1 MLYIQDKVA
10 KLGGVILGGQVS
22 SVEVQQSATIYTA
35 QDDKGKIKK
44 TQPVGYDNAKVMI
57 DIILEDGPDGTTI
70 DQMINMQ
77 RLFKAEGQ
85 EQAMLF
91 PIVNEDCAAR
101 GITEVYF
108 KSFSSKKVISE
119 SKRIASLELWAP
131 KIAGITVIK
140 KADAAT
146 SSIIAAA
153 PVKNKSKKSA
163 AKSPAKD
170 TRSTAGGTASARR
183 IVKKGIQE
191 W

>member
-22 SVEVQQSATIYTA
+22 SVEVQEAATIHMA
-35 QDDKGKIKK
+35 QDDKGKVKK

-57 DIILEDGPDGTTI
+57 DIILEDGPEGSTL
-70 DQMINMQ
+70 DQLINMQ

-85 EQAMLF
+85 EQAILF

-108 KSFSSKKVISE
+108 KSFSSKKIISE

-140 KADAAT
+140 KTDDTAKETVTA
-146 SSIIAAA
+146 
-153 PVKNKSKKSA
+153 VKNKSKKSK

-170 TRSTAGGTASARR
+170 TRSTADGKKSARR
-183 IVKKGIQE
+183 IVRKGIQE

>member
-10 KLGGVILGGQVS
+10 KLGRVILGGQVS
-22 SVEVQQSATIYTA
+22 SVEVQEAATIYTA
-35 QDDKGKIKK
+35 QDDKGTIKK

-57 DIILEDGPDGTTI
+57 DIILEDGPDGSTL
-70 DQMINMQ
+70 DQLVNMQ

-85 EQAMLF
+85 GQAILF

-108 KSFSSKKVISE
+108 KSFSSKKIISE

-140 KADAAT
+140 KTDGKAKET
-146 SSIIAAA
+146 VVT
-153 PVKNKSKKSA
+153 VKDKSKKSK

-170 TRSTAGGTASARR
+170 TRNTTEGKKSARR
-183 IVKKGIQE
+183 IVRKGIQE

>member
-10 KLGGVILGGQVS
+10 KLGDVILGGQVS
-22 SVEVQQSATIYTA
+22 SVEVQEVATIHTA

-57 DIILEDGPDGTTI
+57 DIILEDGSDGTTL
-70 DQMINMQ
+70 DQLTNMQ
-77 RLFKAEGQ
+77 SLFKAEGQ
-85 EQAMLF
+85 EQAVLF

-101 GITEVYF
+101 GIMEVYF

-140 KADAAT
+140 RTGDAA
-146 SSIIAAA
+146 AGAAVAA
-153 PVKNKSKKSA
+153 PKSKSKKSA
-163 AKSPAKD
+163 SKSPAKD
-170 TRSTAGGTASARR
+170 TRSTAGGKASARR

>member
-10 KLGGVILGGQVS
+10 KLGDVILGGQVS
-22 SVEVQQSATIYTA
+22 SVEVQESATIHTA

-57 DIILEDGPDGTTI
+57 DIILEDGPEGTTI
-70 DQMINMQ
+70 DQLINMQ
-77 RLFKAEGQ
+77 SLFKAEGQ
-85 EQAMLF
+85 EQAVLL

-101 GITEVYF
+101 GISEVYF
-108 KSFSSKKVISE
+108 KSLSSKKVISE
-119 SKRIASLELWAP
+119 SKRIASLELWSP

-140 KADAAT
+140 RAGGAVADAV
-146 SSIIAAA
+146 AA
-153 PVKNKSKKSA
+153 PPANKSKKSA
-163 AKSPAKD
+163 SKSPAKD
-170 TRSTAGGTASARR
+170 TRSTAGGKASARR

>member
-22 SVEVQQSATIYTA
+22 SVEVQEAATIHTA
-35 QDDKGKIKK
+35 QDDKGKVKK
-44 TQPVGYDNAKVMI
+44 TQPVGYDNVKVMI
-57 DIILEDGPDGTTI
+57 DIILEDGPEGSTL
-70 DQMINMQ
+70 DQLINMQ

-85 EQAMLF
+85 EQAILF

-108 KSFSSKKVISE
+108 KSFSSKKIISE

-140 KADAAT
+140 KTDDTAKETVTA
-146 SSIIAAA
+146 
-153 PVKNKSKKSA
+153 VKNKSKKSK

-170 TRSTAGGTASARR
+170 TRSTADGKKSARR
-183 IVKKGIQE
+183 IVRKGIQE

>member
-22 SVEVQQSATIYTA
+22 SVEVQESATIYTA
-35 QDDKGKIKK
+35 QDDKGKVKK

-57 DIILEDGPDGTTI
+57 DIVLEDGPDGTTI

-77 RLFKAEGQ
+77 RLFKAQGQ

-91 PIVNEDCAAR
+91 PIVNEDCSAR
-101 GITEVYF
+101 GITQVYF
-108 KSFSSKKVISE
+108 KGFTTKKVISE

-140 KADAAT
+140 KT
-146 SSIIAAA
+146 SETVNTVAVA
-153 PVKNKSKKSA
+153 VKSKSKSTKSA

-170 TRSTAGGTASARR
+170 TRSTSSGKSSARR